1 MKWKSYIK
9 YEMESSMRRREFL
22 SVSAMK
28 RSIASRLKK
37 IRDLSGVSDS
47 ESN

>member
-1 MKWKSYIK
+1 
-9 YEMESSMRRREFL
+9 MESSMRRREFL
-22 SVSAMK
+22 YISAMK
-28 RSIASRLKK
+28 ISIASRLKK